1 MPVQILDRWACWRA
15 SGGTEARH
23 HHLLIQITRKQ
34 PRDLVVT
41 SPPLNLKLKP
51 DLASL
56 NSYLVQSLFGYNEV
70 GVVKVASLQV
80 LLLWTYFYDERHW
93 RPWLAVSTFAS
104 RLSIWGG
111 GGGSNLILI
120 IFTSSIR
127 RMCPGIQVENMIFH
141 ALRQSLRT
149 STFESLRLTFNCVGI
164 LSALQR
170 VPLAVT
176 LRTCKKESRLLSAH

>member
-1 MPVQILDRWACWRA
+1 MLKGQWRHW
-15 SGGTEARH
+15 GT
-23 HHLLIQITRKQ
+23 
-34 PRDLVVT
+34 P
-41 SPPLNLKLKP
+41 SPPLDSDYQEAAQGLSSDVTTTKSKTKARLSQFEFLSSSKSIWLQWIGSGESSLITSLTALNVFFMMKGIGDR
-51 DLASL
+51 DLQCL
-56 NSYLVQSLFGYNEV
+56 H
-70 GVVKVASLQV
+70 
-80 LLLWTYFYDERHW
+80 LLLGWV
-93 RPWLAVSTFAS
+93 LGG
-104 RLSIWGG
+104 WGE
-111 GGGSNLILI
+111 SNLILI